1 MAIPQG
7 RCHSRFVRLWL
18 GLLAASCWAQPSVPR
33 LIERLSEEAAVFA
46 AKSPSLIAK
55 ESLRQRSLKPPPRFR
70 PRLGE
75 DARKPLEPQW
85 QERRLE
91 SEYTFARFASE
102 AGAIR
107 EARQVLSVD
116 GKPVRS
122 SEKALEKLAESL
134 TSTDENRK
142 RLLLKELEKHGLR
155 GAATDFGPLLL
166 LFERSRI
173 DRYEFEPRDR
183 RGGTQV
189 FRYRQL
195 EGGEALTV
203 IEGDKV
209 VKLKL
214 SGDLLVRVDDYRI
227 ERITLAAT
235 NGEGPSAYKQEAE
248 VVYTMT
254 AHGVLAP
261 DRILHREWRGGR
273 VVAENEFEY
282 RDWRRFGAASDI
294 KFTPQ

>member
-1 MAIPQG
+1 MPER

-46 AKSPSLIAK
+46 AKAPSLIAK
-55 ESLRQRSLKPPPRFR
+55 ESLRQRALKPPPRFR
-70 PRLGE
+70 PRVGE
-75 DARKPLEPQW
+75 DAKKPLEPKW

-134 TSTDENRK
+134 TSSDENRK

-173 DRYEFEPRDR
+173 DRYEFESRDR

-189 FRYRQL
+189 FRYGQL

-203 IEGDKV
+203 IEGDKA

-214 SGDLLVRVDDYRI
+214 SGEVLVRVDDYRL

-235 NGEGPSAYKQEAE
+235 HGEGAEACRQEAE

-254 AHGVLAP
+254 THGVLAP